1 MALTFQELKMIK
13 PMDDYNQNHNN
24 VLIFPS
30 VCGLSSHIIENLLF
44 RLENVEKDTQILL
57 LDKRKITSNEVK
69 KGLYVNKDFSKSRS
83 SVLANRYTGLTK
95 VKLNATSDDNLF
107 AILKRISRNT
117 TEQGNPKEPKNIF
130 VVDTQ
135 TTDSLELKAKLTSV
149 QSALENTNHKV
160 IYMVV
165 YVNSD
170 TVSVFNFT
178 VNAHEINGDF
188 IEYENKDNIKS
199 RGITNGYMR
208 NLIASQIVFNMINN
222 VVTQDLSQNK
232 TVISLNYK
240 EQVKSKYIFNLELS
254 EDSVFKLLQEVTKAP
269 KSTVIQL
276 NSDFTT
282 WLSEQESEEFTT
294 KVNNYYNKEESKIKL
309 YQVNLNFHSLASFI
323 YKEIQWEITTKN
335 LSYAEF
341 LEINIANRQFDFQNV
356 NYLFENESETKI
368 KDSIK
373 LLIMFLFYIQT
384 LDN

>member
-24 VLIFPS
+24 VLIFPI

-160 IYMVV
+160 IYMFV

-309 YQVNLNFHSLASFI
+309 YQVNLNFPSLASFI